1 MTEEGQSSLNTEL
14 ASVSLEEDEVNL
26 LGMDLLERLEPE
38 DLSELRKHF
47 FKVVSKKRHRLKYR
61 AQSGGRG
68 NNYSGL
74 PLTKQDFLRAVDKVL
89 GECRTDSW
97 EHPILVECRKAVQH
111 PGCDERGRN
120 LVGGVPRPHRDGS
133 DSSIPQR
140 EMVMRVVPIETETSF
155 CYAIISKFGRTGVYD
170 GHLQLLETYQIL
182 LREGEGRV
190 KSTWVSDAVHLPDAG
205 ALAVVCSDRSLRVY
219 DCSGLSHAPL
229 CHVMG
234 IKNVPQCLEYCPGD
248 TSLLFLGDDKGDITT
263 MRFHQP
269 RVSLFRKKHPDKL
282 DKYYWVELESQGEW
296 VTLNVSHA
304 VHPEAVRRISY
315 CADSETV
322 VSCSQDA
329 NTAVVVRHVT
339 GRKSP
344 YVFKVARGVRC
355 FHMDRTLRL
364 LVTGSNDCLVRLWN
378 PVVTNRPVACLYGH
392 KMAVEDVLIMRHA
405 NSVISCA
412 RDGVLKV
419 WDITDQVCLQTL
431 PLNLAS
437 LSTPGKTVEFGPRA
451 LYPGP
456 RTATSQ
462 DEPSDSCY
470 TTTTT
475 NTFASRD
482 DPGTVWARRRMLVAC
497 CNQVASLGVHGV
509 GVAPASPPLP
519 PPSREHHAAVPS
531 PWRAAEA
538 RGALTPDRS
547 PRESVKSPSPAR
559 LESKS
564 RRKEAPQSGPQ
575 GSVKGLYVRRA
586 QHELRQQEMRAL
598 VEQCAPHLALQL
610 WDLEEVRFSR
620 KLPVSGRMRD
630 RNVDVSEPDKLLKLK
645 HVWGGSSRQ
654 SLAGSV
660 TSSFGMLSVQSTRS
674 TRSTSVRIKVPGK
687 KTIAGQLS
695 AKK

>member
-1 MTEEGQSSLNTEL
+1 
-14 ASVSLEEDEVNL
+14 
-26 LGMDLLERLEPE
+26 
-38 DLSELRKHF
+38 
-47 FKVVSKKRHRLKYR
+47 
-61 AQSGGRG
+61 
-68 NNYSGL
+68 
-74 PLTKQDFLRAVDKVL
+74 
-89 GECRTDSW
+89 
-97 EHPILVECRKAVQH
+97 
-111 PGCDERGRN
+111 
-120 LVGGVPRPHRDGS
+120 
-133 DSSIPQR
+133 
-140 EMVMRVVPIETETSF
+140 
-155 CYAIISKFGRTGVYD
+155 
-170 GHLQLLETYQIL
+170 
-182 LREGEGRV
+182 
-190 KSTWVSDAVHLPDAG
+190 
-205 ALAVVCSDRSLRVY
+205 
-219 DCSGLSHAPL
+219 
-229 CHVMG
+229 MG
-234 IKNVPQCLEYCPGD
+234 TKNVPQCLEYCPGD

-282 DKYYWVELESQGEW
+282 DKYYWVVGTRYTFGNHPNGWVRDIRLELENQGEW
-296 VTLNVSHA
+296 VTLSVNHA
-304 VHPEAVRRISY
+304 VHSEAVRRISY

-329 NTAVVVRHVT
+329 NTAVMVRHVS
-339 GRKSP
+339 GRKSS

-378 PVVTNRPVACLYGH
+378 PVVTSRPVVCLYGH

-437 LSTPGKTVEFGPRA
+437 LSTPGKTVEFGPRS

-470 TTTTT
+470 TPT
-475 NTFASRD
+475 NTFASRY

-497 CNQVASLGVHGV
+497 CNQVASLGVHGG
-509 GVAPASPPLP
+509 GVAPTSPPLP

-630 RNVDVSEPDKLLKLK
+630 RNVDVSEPEKLLKLK

-687 KTIAGQLS
+687 KTLAGQLS
-695 AKK
+695 VKK